1 MVRIQQSLY
10 WASTL
15 FSLTSA
21 YLVNPP
27 GAAIPGATSRCSK
40 WVQDAYLLSCD
51 KITHAFGMTMDQ
63 FKEWNPSVGDTGAEC
78 QMIQGLYYC
87 VEVDFHPLTLTST
100 STTTTITSTSTS
112 TTEKPQHSPTQAGM
126 ASDCDDLYLV
136 SHGDTCAAVE
146 FKYHIS
152 AADFLRWNPAVGAG
166 KSLCRCSLWLGYY
179 VCIHVPGAATTTE
192 SPATATTT
200 TPSNGITTP
209 QPTQPGMVDNCDRF
223 VFIKPGDN
231 CGAVASAAGIPLAD
245 FILWN
250 PNAGS
255 TCSGLWANS
264 YACVHLTPSLTLAT
278 RYSDGCAGAV
288 HSTEEFPPSGAG
300 HCVNTDCKVTSL
312 DISAKGTCPDGE
324 VRISYWEQAGCQ
336 GKWFGYGY
344 ASRGQCR
351 TLWSG
356 GWNFK
361 SLYVS
366 CATKESDCVSQGT
379 CTIDPLPNSN
389 VC

>member
-1 MVRIQQSLY
+1 M
-10 WASTL
+10 
-15 FSLTSA
+15 
-21 YLVNPP
+21 
-27 GAAIPGATSRCSK
+27 GSRCIPA
-40 WVQDAYLLSCD
+40 VSCD

-100 STTTTITSTSTS
+100 STTTTSTSTSTS
-112 TTEKPQHSPTQAGM
+112 TTGKPQHSPTQAGM

-152 AADFLRWNPAVGAG
+152 AADFRRWNPAVGADCTG
-166 KSLCRCSLWLGYY
+166 LWLGYY
-179 VCIHVPGAATTTE
+179 VCVHVPGAATTTE
-192 SPATATTT
+192 SPATTTTT

-231 CGAVASAAGIPLAD
+231 CAAVASAAGISLVD

-264 YACVHLTPSLTLAT
+264 YACVHLIPSLTLAT

-324 VRISYWEQAGCQ
+324 VRISYWEQADCQ

-366 CATKESDCVSQGT
+366 CATKESDCISQGT

>member
-10 WASTL
+10 YASTL
-15 FSLTSA
+15 VGLATA
-21 YLVNPP
+21 YLVSPP
-27 GAAIPGATSRCSK
+27 GAAMPGATSRCSK

-51 KITHAFGMTMDQ
+51 KITHAFGMTKEQ
-63 FKEWNPSVGDTGAEC
+63 FKEWNPSVGDTGADC

-100 STTTTITSTSTS
+100 TTTTASTSTSTS
-112 TTEKPQHSPTQAGM
+112 TTEEPQHSPTQAGM
-126 ASDCDDLYLV
+126 ASDCDDFYLV

-146 FKYHIS
+146 SKYQIS

-166 KSLCRCSLWLGYY
+166 NLWLGYY
-179 VCIHVPGAATTTE
+179 VCVHVPGA
-192 SPATATTT
+192 TTT
-200 TPSNGITTP
+200 TQEPAVTTTIPSNGITTP

-223 VFIKPGDN
+223 VFIKTGEN
-231 CGAVASAAGIPLAD
+231 CGAAASAAGISLAD

-250 PNAGS
+250 PHAGS

-264 YACVHLTPSLTLAT
+264 YACVHLVPSLTLAT

-300 HCVNTDCKVTSL
+300 HCFNTDCKVTSL
-312 DISAKGTCPDGE
+312 DISAKGTCPDGD
-324 VRISYWEQAGCQ
+324 VRISYWEQATCQ

-356 GWNFK
+356 GWSFK

-379 CTIDPLPNSN
+379 CTIDPLPSSN
-389 VC
+389 IC